1 MKKVESIWAEL
12 SAKAQEVS
20 QESTEL
26 SAEEVKLS
34 MVQDA
39 DALYDQL
46 VKGARSQVSILM
58 KVESKLKE
66 LAGVA
71 TELNKMENKLES
83 MAQELGVDLNL
94 NYASETWVSD
104 MNTYAERVGA
114 IASVL

>member
-12 SAKAQEVS
+12 SAKAA

-26 SAEEVKLS
+26 SEEVKLS
-34 MVQDA
+34 MMQDA